1 MKINLITI
9 GNSKGI
15 RIPQAIIKQYNITES
30 MEMVMMEEGFMLKP
44 IEKEGIDWEKAFK
57 KAEKIA
63 LTPNENIWLDHQNSF
78 DKEEWTW

>member
-30 MEMVMMEEGFMLKP
+30 MEMVMMEEGIMLKP
-44 IEKEGIDWEKAFK
+44 IEKEGIDWEKEFQK
-57 KAEKIA
+57 KFQ
-63 LTPNENIWLDHQNSF
+63 LTQ
-78 DKEEWTW
+78 

>member
-1 MKINLITI
+1 MKINLINI

-57 KAEKIA
+57 KAEEIS
-63 LTPNENIWLDHQNSF
+63 LTPNETIWLVQQNSF